1 MTTRP
6 LPDAAP
12 WVAVRGRAGGVPV
25 GAILGAIALLAVAA
39 IGVVHLDRL
48 PFTVCYFKA
57 LSGWPCLT
65 CGATRALGRLFHLD
79 VAGALV
85 MNPLAT
91 VGMLALLPWAA
102 ADLALMPAGRVL
114 SVELAPAAARVA
126 RLAVVLAVAANW
138 VYLLWVGR

>member
-6 LPDAAP
+6 LPDTAP
-12 WVAVRGRAGGVPV
+12 WIAVRGRPGGVPL
-25 GAILGAIALLAVAA
+25 GAIFAGIALLATAA
-39 IGVVHLDRL
+39 VGLVHLDRL

-65 CGATRALGRLFHLD
+65 CGATRALGRLFALD
-79 VAGALV
+79 VAGALA

-91 VGMLALLPWAA
+91 VGTLALLPWAA
-102 ADLALMPAGRVL
+102 ADLALMPAGRAL
-114 SVELAPAAARVA
+114 SVELAPAAARAA
-126 RLAVVLAVAANW
+126 RLFVVLALAGNW